1 MRLQISNGF
10 PGNGFFERLQESGDL
25 LGMLTR
31 IDQQMHVLG
40 HQDVGPNL
48 HAKLGAGS
56 FQCFT
61 QTMALFVRS
70 QESETADSTKTST
83 PLAGQ
88 AHGNGAAVFPHN
100 GGRCWGRRFSW
111 VGMVT
116 DAST

>member
-25 LGMLTR
+25 LGMLPR

-48 HAKLGAGS
+48 EAKCGAGS

-61 QTMALFVRS
+61 KPLPCSFALKNAKPPIARKRQLPWLARLIETVQPFFPIMAAGVGVD
-70 QESETADSTKTST
+70 DS
-83 PLAGQ
+83 
-88 AHGNGAAVFPHN
+88 HG
-100 GGRCWGRRFSW
+100 
-111 VGMVT
+111 
-116 DAST
+116 